1 MIKVGICDEG
11 QICRANIGKL
21 VKKYFT
27 KRSLEYQL
35 REYESGKSFMEQGEE
50 VDILLLDIEMEGIS
64 GIQLKNWLN
73 QKKADTK
80 IIFVTNHTEGMTE
93 AFGKNVY
100 GFLKKPP
107 EQKQLEIYLE
117 RIMEEIE
124 ENQSLVIKSMNQEFV
139 IKIKNVFYFVS
150 EKKYS
155 RMVGRN
161 GERFCD
167 MGLSQLEEKLKNQS
181 FFRCHRSYLVNF
193 RNIHTIKDNIC
204 MKNGDIIPVSRRKV
218 KNLKDS
224 YQLYMRKRVQ

>member
-35 REYESGKSFMEQGEE
+35 REYESGKSFMEQGEK

-73 QKKADTK
+73 QKKSDTK

-93 AFGKNVY
+93 AFGRNVY

-107 EQKQLEIYLE
+107 EPGELEICLG
-117 RIMEEIE
+117 RITEEIE
-124 ENQSLVIKSMNQEFV
+124 ENESLTIKSINQEFV

-155 RMVGRN
+155 RMVSGN
-161 GERFCD
+161 GVHFCD
-167 MGLSQLEEKLKNQS
+167 MSLSQLEEKLKYQS
-181 FFRCHRSYLVNF
+181 FFRCHRSYLVNL
-193 RNIHTIKDNIC
+193 RNIYCIKDNVC
-204 MKNGDIIPVSRRKV
+204 MKNGDVIPVSRRKV

-224 YQLYMRKRVQ
+224 YQLYIEKKVQ